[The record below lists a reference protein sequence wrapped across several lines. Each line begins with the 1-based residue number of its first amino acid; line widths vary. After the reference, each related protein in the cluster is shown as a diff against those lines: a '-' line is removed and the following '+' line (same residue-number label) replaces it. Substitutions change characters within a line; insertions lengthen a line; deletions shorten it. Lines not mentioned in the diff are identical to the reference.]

1 MHNMAFGNMHHPTLL
16 FPGLSGGPNWG
27 GIAHNPHNGYVYVF
41 AANLGS
47 VGWMKDAEPGSDLP
61 YMLSGPSSRPGG
73 FNVRMN
79 GKTMPCQKPPWGQ
92 LTAVDT
98 NSGEIA
104 WQVPLGITVELPSE
118 RQLTGRPGRAG
129 ALVTGSNLL
138 FIGATDDNRFR
149 ALDATTGDI
158 VWEDQMNRRG
168 NANPMT
174 FLGNDNKQYILIT
187 ATDTLISYSL
197 P

>member
-1 MHNMAFGNMHHPTLL
+1 
-16 FPGLSGGPNWG
+16 
-27 GIAHNPHNGYVYVF
+27 
-41 AANLGS
+41 
-47 VGWMKDAEPGSDLP
+47 
-61 YMLSGPSSRPGG
+61 
-73 FNVRMN
+73 
-79 GKTMPCQKPPWGQ
+79 MPCQKPPWGQ

-98 NSGEIA
+98 SSGEIA
-104 WQVPLGITVELPSE
+104 WQIPLGITEELPSE
-118 RQLTGRPGRAG
+118 RQNTGRPGRAG

-158 VWEDQMNRRG
+158 VWEDRMNRRG

-174 FLGNDNKQYILIT
+174 FLGSDAKQYVLIA